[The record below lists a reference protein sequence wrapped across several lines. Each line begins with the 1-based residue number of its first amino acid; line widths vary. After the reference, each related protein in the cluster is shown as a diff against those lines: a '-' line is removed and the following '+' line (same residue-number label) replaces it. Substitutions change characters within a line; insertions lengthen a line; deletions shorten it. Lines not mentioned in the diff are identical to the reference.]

1 MCGTLRSMP
10 STLLSRWRASSGAL
24 WRLDDATISD
34 FAIVSEASITR
45 GKRRVLVGNG
55 GTLISMF
62 HWSPSTAEAVDAHE
76 LILYKLPV
84 YLINFKFKFSGRG
97 SPLAG
102 RAGLPVVSPGPAR
115 PATGSE
121 PGLPPYPPLA

>member
-1 MCGTLRSMP
+1 MCGTFRR
-10 STLLSRWRASSGAL
+10 LLWRASSGAL

-84 YLINFKFKFSGRG
+84 YLINFKFIFFIEFPSY
-97 SPLAG
+97 S
-102 RAGLPVVSPGPAR
+102 
-115 PATGSE
+115 
-121 PGLPPYPPLA
+121 

>member
-10 STLLSRWRASSGAL
+10 STLLWRASSGAL

-84 YLINFKFKFSGRG
+84 YLINFKFSGRG